1 MVCLQSSLPARWQH
15 LTSTELTNKH
25 SKRCFP
31 VRGKPRP
38 QGTAGRTNLIALP
51 TDRPGELWRSPLD
64 LRLSHLVAAPT
75 RMAAVC
81 FLLAVFTDT
90 TFLSFP
96 GAVIHEGRTLFLLSD
111 FRVSI
116 AMVFHT
122 QGLASLQQDQKSHS
136 SHRAYLTPEGAD
148 LECLQ
153 GGTKSVDSSKPML
166 FQFTSNNYWSV

>member
-1 MVCLQSSLPARWQH
+1 MACLQSSLPARWQH
-15 LTSTELTNKH
+15 LTSTELTNKALKAVLLCEGQAETSRHCRKDPPHYPAH
-25 SKRCFP
+25 S
-31 VRGKPRP
+31 
-38 QGTAGRTNLIALP
+38 
-51 TDRPGELWRSPLD
+51 DRPGELRRSPLD

-136 SHRAYLTPEGAD
+136 HHTGLI
-148 LECLQ
+148 
-153 GGTKSVDSSKPML
+153 
-166 FQFTSNNYWSV
+166 

>member
-1 MVCLQSSLPARWQH
+1 MAAPHQH
-15 LTSTELTNKH
+15 STNKALKAVLLCEGQAETSRHCRKDPPHYPAH
-25 SKRCFP
+25 S
-31 VRGKPRP
+31 
-38 QGTAGRTNLIALP
+38 
-51 TDRPGELWRSPLD
+51 DRPGELRRRPLD

-75 RMAAVC
+75 RMAVVC

-122 QGLASLQQDQKSHS
+122 QGLASLQQDQKITLL
-136 SHRAYLTPEGAD
+136 SHRAYLTPVGTD

-153 GGTKSVDSSKPML
+153 GGTKSVDSSKPTL